1 MSRWLDLAAAWEENS
16 ESVPDNLT
24 KGDKSPLK
32 VVNTPPKGEGTPFCQ
47 VLSGCQVG
55 ISEKNAEPDESPRTA
70 PQKQVSAPPAQSRES
85 QQSQPQAVPFGTDT
99 GQPKP
104 SAPAPSRD
112 ADTPPLTDTG
122 RVKTWTGKIVSL
134 DDWRNMSDWERHGST
149 GKLWNGITRQWEP
162 MNGGAA

>member
-1 MSRWLDLAAAWEENS
+1 MFFDAKAKLAEIQNRKGLPANPANSANLRPRLAGLAELAVGETENV
-16 ESVPDNLT
+16 ET
-24 KGDKSPLK
+24 E
-32 VVNTPPKGEGTPFCQ
+32 T
-47 VLSGCQVG
+47 
-55 ISEKNAEPDESPRTA
+55 
-70 PQKQVSAPPAQSRES
+70 PAQSRES

-134 DDWRNMSDWERHGST
+134 DDWRNMSEWERHGPK
-149 GKLWNGITRQWEP
+149 GRIWCGIHREWIDQ
-162 MNGGAA
+162 

>member
-1 MSRWLDLAAAWEENS
+1 MSQPLGNEIRT
-16 ESVPDNLT
+16 VP
-24 KGDKSPLK
+24 
-32 VVNTPPKGEGTPFCQ
+32 
-47 VLSGCQVG
+47 
-55 ISEKNAEPDESPRTA
+55 A
-70 PQKQVSAPPAQSRES
+70 PAQSRES